1 MEFLSGLLFGLIA
14 ALGNLFGGLIL
25 TLNTSWDQSFLK
37 YFLAFG
43 AGFMLSTALLRMIPE
58 SMQATHLA
66 PLFILLG
73 YLGVHLAEHGLVP
86 HFHFGEEVHR
96 EELLHSS
103 VGLLALTGLL
113 IHAFFDGVSIG
124 SGFLISSRLG
134 VLVFSA
140 VLLHK
145 IPEGFTISSIMLA
158 SGYGKYQAL
167 NAAIALGISTMLG
180 ALLTSAFAALAA
192 SALAISAGVT
202 IYVAA
207 SDLIPEVN
215 QYKGVKI
222 SLMVFMGVALFY
234 LTDLILELIGLE
246 G

>member
-1 MEFLSGLLFGLIA
+1 MESLAGLLFGLIA
-14 ALGNLFGGLIL
+14 ALGNLFGGLII
-25 TLNTSWDQSFLK
+25 TLRTEWDQSFLK

-43 AGFMLSTALLRMIPE
+43 AGFMLSTALLRMVPE
-58 SMQATHLA
+58 SMEATHFA
-66 PLFILLG
+66 SLFILLG

-86 HFHFGEEVHR
+86 HFHFGEEVHH

-113 IHAFFDGVSIG
+113 IHAFFDGVSIA

-145 IPEGFTISSIMLA
+145 IPEGFTIASIMLA

-167 NAAIALGISTMLG
+167 NAAIALGISTIVG
-180 ALLTSAFAALAA
+180 AFLTSIFTALVAPAF
-192 SALAISAGVT
+192 AISAGVT

-215 QYKGVKI
+215 QYKGVQI
-222 SLMVFMGVALFY
+222 PLMVFMGVVLFY
-234 LTDLILELIGLE
+234 VTDLLLVLLGFE